1 MYWNGSCADL
11 VEMYYTAKR
20 SLDDRDQTRRD
31 EPAIAKTAKRT
42 AAQQTKIR
50 HSVSGMPG
58 TASAENEVVRF
69 WVATSERTYIWC
81 NNEWIDRGSG
91 ISWISQNAST
101 RKSEFWFHS
110 LSCQR
115 TLHFSMT
122 QHEEFCGLVPN
133 VGDDKCWYRKPE
145 SNLCAIKFATAEAAK
160 AFQVAFDMS
169 KTGLESMVIISRAK
183 AQLADGRPLQAEEG
197 LLRSC
202 ATKILET
209 ATPLSIQS
217 DEAF

>member
-1 MYWNGSCADL
+1 MYWNGSRADL

-31 EPAIAKTAKRT
+31 EPATAKTAKRA

-50 HSVSGMPG
+50 HSVSVMPG
-58 TASAENEVVRF
+58 TAGAENEVARF
-69 WVATSERTYIWC
+69 WVGTSERTYICC
-81 NNEWIDRGSG
+81 NKECIDRGSG

-101 RKSEFWFHS
+101 GKSEFWFHS

-133 VGDDKCWYRKPE
+133 VGNDKCWYRKPE
-145 SNLCAIKFATAEAAK
+145 SNLCAIQFATAEAAK
-160 AFQVAFDMS
+160 AFQVAFDIS
-169 KTGLESMVIISRAK
+169 KTGPESMVIISRGK
-183 AQLADGRPLQAEEG
+183 APLADGRPLQAEEALFWVG
-197 LLRSC
+197 AC
-202 ATKILET
+202 
-209 ATPLSIQS
+209 IQS
-217 DEAF
+217 LHSDS